1 MAVQVIVKPPPPL
14 AWNVPSLELCTQSAH
29 TAGKVWHLGCAWDAD
44 LWLHACAG
52 RSEEVSKARL
62 NTIRGVE
69 AADRIDEELYHD
81 FETDAAKKVGA
92 GCGVCTSLWWW
103 RAALGMLAGF

>member
-1 MAVQVIVKPPPPL
+1 M
-14 AWNVPSLELCTQSAH
+14 
-29 TAGKVWHLGCAWDAD
+29 
-44 LWLHACAG
+44 
-52 RSEEVSKARL
+52 SKARL

-92 GCGVCTSLWWW
+92 VHARLFGGGGRVGK
-103 RAALGMLAGF
+103 AALGMLAGI